1 MMLWAHLV
9 GIKPADVISLIFSVR
24 FNVLE
29 LLARNLLQGGRKRQN
44 KGFSVKELSPSID

>member
-1 MMLWAHLV
+1 MLWAYLV

-29 LLARNLLQGGRKRQN
+29 LLARNLLQGGRTRQN
-44 KGFSVKELSPSID
+44 EGFSAEELNPSID